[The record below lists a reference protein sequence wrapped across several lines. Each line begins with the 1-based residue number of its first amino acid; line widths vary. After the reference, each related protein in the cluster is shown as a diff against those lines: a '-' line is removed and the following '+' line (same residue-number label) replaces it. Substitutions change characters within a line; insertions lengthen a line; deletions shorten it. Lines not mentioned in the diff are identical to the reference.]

1 MGFWISLIA
10 SVVASWLTASVM
22 KNSLRQEGGTKVNK
36 NSNIAQIPVVYGE
49 RKVNPTRV
57 FVANSGGDNTYLYII
72 LALCEGEIESITD
85 VYLDDI
91 LSTDSKYSG
100 LLSISKYLGSD
111 TQAADQTFIDANI
124 GWTSAHQLK
133 GVAYLAVRLK
143 WSSDAFSGIPSIQA
157 VVKGR
162 KIWNGTTTAYSTN
175 PAWCLRD
182 YLTNARY
189 GKGLPASFINDT
201 LFSAAAAKCDSLVT
215 PYTGGTQQK
224 IFECNA
230 VLETDRAVLENA
242 KILLSGFRGLMPYS
256 NGQYGVIVED
266 QGSSTFSFDESLI
279 IGGISIQSE
288 TKKNRFNRV
297 IAVFDNPDAN
307 WQSDQIEYPPTGSAE
322 ETQYLTEDGGI
333 ELEKRITLDTI
344 TNTYTAQDIA
354 EIALKRSR
362 NSLACTFVSTSE
374 ALNIAVGDI
383 VDVTHSTPAWE
394 AKPFRVNALSLR
406 MDGTVSVELIEHQD
420 SIYPWST
427 KTAADDIPGTN
438 LPNPFY
444 IAPIT
449 GLSVIPRASEL
460 YDGTILSILDITWD
474 ASPDSFVRR
483 YEVDI
488 TPAGGNTT
496 SIVTVNN
503 THQFYVI
510 DVSVDY
516 TVVVRAENAMGSTS
530 GDVSSGVIT
539 PVADTDPPAVPS
551 SVSVNGTFQK
561 IILGWTN
568 PTDKDLSH
576 VEIKRSNDSQEIN
589 ATTLGTSKATSWTDG
604 PLHGAVTRHYWIRA
618 TDTSGNSSA
627 WVSMGSGTSIR
638 LIADDFDDGV
648 IDIDFINPGFV
659 SDTRALHNKLDTSAI
674 TNLAQLMDTYKSR
687 EILNTEI
694 AHARQEISADVRDSN
709 VAIATSK
716 LELAALIN
724 DNSALITSEQIA
736 RADADSAI
744 ALNVSTLS
752 AIVGDNSTTLT
763 THAEVVNGVSAQ
775 YSVTVNNNGHV
786 SGFGLV
792 SDIIDG
798 NPTSAFIIEADQ
810 FAIGSAGNYP
820 FVYYAN
826 DTTVTKDGIDYV
838 LAAGTYIQDAHIQ
851 HGSIT
856 NAHIYDLTVTAAQVT
871 GILTVG
877 GPVETAIS
885 GAEAAAA
892 VDATAKVT
900 TVTDNIYA
908 SGKTTINGGII
919 ETDTVKADSILM
931 DGNIEFAN
939 TSSGVQFGKDSLGH
953 TAPGAFFG
961 RSGNVA
967 GFNIS
972 SATSGIYADSEGTV
986 ALNNVRL
993 YSGVAGSP
1001 FEYPNTGTYTANI
1014 SSLTTAISVIIIGGG
1029 GGACNNATSGTSTGN
1044 SLKRAGTSGT
1054 DSYIKWYSG
1063 LNGTGTI
1070 LGTSTGIGG
1079 AGLAAGS
1086 VGSNTSSAAGTTG
1099 QASSK
1104 APGGT
1109 GGTYGYN
1116 YSGTLPGSGSFGS
1129 GGGGAANGS
1138 RSSGTPNAPVN
1149 QTAQAG
1155 GTISQ
1160 LLNKPVGAQSI
1171 EIHVGT
1177 GGAGG
1182 AAFPSAIIYAGGN
1195 GGDGFVSYADPNSGG
1210 IEIDLTEILNRLTA
1224 LEA

>member
-1 MGFWISLIA
+1 
-10 SVVASWLTASVM
+10 
-22 KNSLRQEGGTKVNK
+22 
-36 NSNIAQIPVVYGE
+36 
-49 RKVNPTRV
+49 
-57 FVANSGGDNTYLYII
+57 
-72 LALCEGEIESITD
+72 
-85 VYLDDI
+85 
-91 LSTDSKYSG
+91 
-100 LLSISKYLGSD
+100 
-111 TQAADQTFIDANI
+111 
-124 GWTSAHQLK
+124 
-133 GVAYLAVRLK
+133 
-143 WSSDAFSGIPSIQA
+143 
-157 VVKGR
+157 
-162 KIWNGTTTAYSTN
+162 
-175 PAWCLRD
+175 
-182 YLTNARY
+182 
-189 GKGLPASFINDT
+189 
-201 LFSAAAAKCDSLVT
+201 
-215 PYTGGTQQK
+215 
-224 IFECNA
+224 
-230 VLETDRAVLENA
+230 
-242 KILLSGFRGLMPYS
+242 MPYS

-297 IAVFDNPDAN
+297 IAVFDNPNAN

-322 ETQYLTEDGGI
+322 ETSYLAADGGI
-333 ELEKRITLDTI
+333 ELEKRINLDTI
-344 TNTYTAQDIA
+344 TDIYTAQDIA
-354 EIALKRSR
+354 EIAVKRSR

-374 ALNIAVGDI
+374 ALNVAVGDI
-383 VDVTHSTPAWE
+383 VDVTHPTPSWS

-427 KTAADDIPGTN
+427 KTAADDIPDTN

-460 YDGTILSILDITWD
+460 SDGTILSILDITWD

-503 THQFYVI
+503 THQFYVL

-539 PVADTDPPAVPS
+539 PVADTNPPAVPTG
-551 SVSVNGTFQK
+551 VSVNGTFQK

-618 TDTSGNSSA
+618 TDTSGNSSS
-627 WVSMGSGTSIR
+627 WVLMGSGTSIR

-648 IDIDFINPGFV
+648 IDIDFINPSFV

-674 TNLAQLMDTYKSR
+674 TNLAQLMDAYKSR
-687 EILNTEI
+687 ERLNTEI

-709 VAIATSK
+709 VAIATSM

-798 NPTSAFIIEADQ
+798 NPTSAFIIDADQ
-810 FAIGSAGNYP
+810 FAIGSEGSYP
-820 FVYYAN
+820 FVHYAN

-851 HGSIT
+851 NGAIT
-856 NAHIYDLTVTAAQVT
+856 NAHIQDATIDVAKIANLSVDFADVTGTLTANQIGADAVTANKIT
-871 GILTVG
+871 
-877 GPVETAIS
+877 
-885 GAEAAAA
+885 
-892 VDATAKVT
+892 
-900 TVTDNIYA
+900 
-908 SGKTTINGGII
+908 
-919 ETDTVKADSILM
+919 M

-939 TSSGVQFGKDSLGH
+939 TSSGVQFGKDSLGDT
-953 TAPGAFFG
+953 TAGAFFG

-972 SATSGIYADSEGTV
+972 SSTSGIYADSTGQV

-1063 LNGTGTI
+1063 LNGTGTL

-1086 VGSNTSSAAGTTG
+1086 VGSNTSSAAGTNG

-1104 APGGT
+1104 AAGGS

-1116 YSGTLPGSGSFGS
+1116 YSGTLPTSGSFGS

-1138 RSSGTPNAPVN
+1138 TSSGTPNAPVN
-1149 QTAQAG
+1149 QAAEAG

-1210 IEIDLTEILNRLTA
+1210 IEINLVEILNRLSA